1 VVQTDSDAAARARA
15 EPDADAAR
23 SRRFQQLALP
33 HLDAAYNLARW
44 LCGNPHDAEDVVQEA
59 FMRAF
64 RFFDTFR
71 GESAR
76 PWLLAIVRRTWY
88 TEWRRRAPSHDML
101 EFDETMDE
109 ATFDGWSAGGDDPQT
124 LLIRD
129 EDARQVHDALA
140 RLPVEYREVLILREL
155 EEMGYREIAVV
166 ADVPI
171 GTVMSRLARGRRK
184 LAEVLMAERG
194 MRAPVG
200 CGRGEGVGARGVAQ
214 RGGVAQSPME
224 SAVARKGAGGSA
236 SVAGSADGRPDQGG
250 QSGQAMQSTSSASSA
265 PSAMWSAPAVLFV
278 PSVPSARSTRSA
290 SLASSGQGPS
300 GRPGPG
306 GDESRAAAA
315 ATGGPATATIT
326 QLRAFAAGRPLNIPG
341 AAADPAQETPD
352 GL

>member
-1 VVQTDSDAAARARA
+1 MVQTDSDA
-15 EPDADAAR
+15 DADAAK

-44 LCGNPHDAEDVVQEA
+44 LCGNPNDAEDVVQEA

-71 GESAR
+71 GDSAR

-101 EFDETMDE
+101 EFDETMDD
-109 ATFDGWSAGGDDPQT
+109 ATLDGWSAGGDDPQT

-140 RLPVEYREVLILREL
+140 RLPVEYREVLILREF

-184 LAEVLMAERG
+184 LAEVLM
-194 MRAPVG
+194 
-200 CGRGEGVGARGVAQ
+200 
-214 RGGVAQSPME
+214 
-224 SAVARKGAGGSA
+224 
-236 SVAGSADGRPDQGG
+236 
-250 QSGQAMQSTSSASSA
+250 
-265 PSAMWSAPAVLFV
+265 
-278 PSVPSARSTRSA
+278 
-290 SLASSGQGPS
+290 
-300 GRPGPG
+300 
-306 GDESRAAAA
+306 
-315 ATGGPATATIT
+315 
-326 QLRAFAAGRPLNIPG
+326 
-341 AAADPAQETPD
+341 
-352 GL
+352 

>member
-1 VVQTDSDAAARARA
+1 MVQTDSDAARARG
-15 EPDADAAR
+15 EPSARPAADADSDAAK

-44 LCGNPHDAEDVVQEA
+44 LCGNPNDAEDVVQEA

-71 GESAR
+71 GDSAR

-101 EFDETMDE
+101 EFDETMDD
-109 ATFDGWSAGGDDPQT
+109 ATLDGWSAGGDDPQT

-129 EDARQVHDALA
+129 EDVRLVHDALA

-184 LAEVLMAERG
+184 LAEVLMAQ
-194 MRAPVG
+194 
-200 CGRGEGVGARGVAQ
+200 Q
-214 RGGVAQSPME
+214 RGGGEPVGKGGRKGEQGGRQEAPSDRDAQSGRLAR
-224 SAVARKGAGGSA
+224 SAATAPPAPCAQPAKSSG
-236 SVAGSADGRPDQGG
+236 DGRP
-250 QSGQAMQSTSSASSA
+250 ASSA
-265 PSAMWSAPAVLFV
+265 GM
-278 PSVPSARSTRSA
+278 
-290 SLASSGQGPS
+290 
-300 GRPGPG
+300 
-306 GDESRAAAA
+306 
-315 ATGGPATATIT
+315 PATATVT
-326 QLRAFAAGRPLNIPG
+326 QLRAFADGRPLNIPG